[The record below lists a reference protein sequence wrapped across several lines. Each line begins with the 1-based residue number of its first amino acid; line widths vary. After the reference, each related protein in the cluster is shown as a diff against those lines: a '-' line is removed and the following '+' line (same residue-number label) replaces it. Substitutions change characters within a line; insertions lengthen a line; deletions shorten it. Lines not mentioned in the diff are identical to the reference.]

1 MSVENLIIE
10 LGTEELP
17 PKSLRTLA
25 STGSPL
31 IHETFEYVYKNIKKN
46 IHLASIS
53 GGTDIVSCFVLGNP
67 MKSVYSGEIQCKA
80 LGMDVDI
87 FNEQGESLNQKK
99 GELVCKSPFPSK
111 PIYFYNDIDNHK
123 YFNAY
128 FSKYKNIWHHGDFAS
143 TTEKKGYIIY
153 GRSDATLNSGGIR
166 IGTAELY
173 RVVEN
178 IENIEEC
185 MAVEHNLKHD
195 TEVILFIKT
204 TKNKIFD
211 TSFKINIKNEIKKLL
226 SPKHVPSQIIL
237 MLDIPKTKSGKIVEM
252 TVKKIINNEEINNL
266 NSLNNPECLEEY
278 YKIAKKLN
286 QG

>member
-1 MSVENLIIE
+1 MASWR
-10 LGTEELP
+10 
-17 PKSLRTLA
+17 LR
-25 STGSPL
+25 
-31 IHETFEYVYKNIKKN
+31 
-46 IHLASIS
+46 
-53 GGTDIVSCFVLGNP
+53 
-67 MKSVYSGEIQCKA
+67 
-80 LGMDVDI
+80 
-87 FNEQGESLNQKK
+87 
-99 GELVCKSPFPSK
+99 
-111 PIYFYNDIDNHK
+111 IYN
-123 YFNAY
+123 
-128 FSKYKNIWHHGDFAS
+128 W
-143 TTEKKGYIIY
+143 KKGYIIY

-185 MAVEHNLKHD
+185 IAVEHNLKHD